1 MMTEERIDLS
11 PIDLDPDR
19 RAALTAAIAAR
30 GQPIL
35 ARYAAARTPLMVLV
49 AWLRP
54 TLAAAAIVVAV
65 AIGVLARTT
74 REDATVSAPT
84 TSEALGLPGP
94 WVAWVETGRAPS
106 LEELVVSMEEN
117 SR

>member
-1 MMTEERIDLS
+1 MTDERFDLS
-11 PIDLDPDR
+11 PIDLDPLR
-19 RAALTAAIAAR
+19 RDALTTAILAR
-30 GQPIL
+30 GEPIL
-35 ARYAAARTPLMVLV
+35 ARYSAARGPLVVLTT
-49 AWLRP
+49 WLRP
-54 TLAAAAIVVAV
+54 ALAAAAIVVAV
-65 AIGVLARTT
+65 ALGVLARAT

-106 LEELVVSMEEN
+106 LEELVVSMEED

>member
-1 MMTEERIDLS
+1 MTDDRIDLS
-11 PIDLDPDR
+11 PIDLDPQR
-19 RAALTAAIAAR
+19 REAMTDAIMAR
-30 GQPIL
+30 GKPIL
-35 ARYAAARTPLMVLV
+35 ARYATGRGPLVVLA

-54 TLAAAAIVVAV
+54 ALAAAAIVVAV
-65 AIGVLARTT
+65 ALGVLT
-74 REDATVSAPT
+74 RAPREGATVSAPT

-106 LEELVVSMEEN
+106 LEELVVSMEED

>member
-35 ARYAAARTPLMVLV
+35 ARYAAARTPLLVLA

-54 TLAAAAIVVAV
+54 TLAAAAIVTAV
-65 AIGVLARTT
+65 ALGILAYTAREGEPATT
-74 REDATVSAPT
+74 LSI
-84 TSEALGLPGP
+84 SEALGLPGP
-94 WVAWVETGRAPS
+94 WVAWVETGRSPS
-106 LEELVVSMEEN
+106 LEELVVSLEED